1 MTRKLTSC
9 IAAPWRVSR
18 PRSPADLS
26 NADRF
31 SPASFSILFA
41 EARDRPGRE
50 SQQPPEFF
58 DDLNCD
64 QIIDAITAHR
74 ADYNLKPFFYQCLR
88 RVDAVIYRHEVMQD
102 LENVSFRQQIDNF
115 AEQMREVREHLRRR
129 DKAYYLE
136 QKQSWFADAV
146 DIYCNAVQD
155 LLTALRTID
164 VKSRGF
170 LALHNYLEDYTGS
183 ADFSSLRAEVTHL
196 KAALRQIEYCI
207 LVKGTGFT
215 VGGYEGEPDYSA
227 DVENTFAKFKQG
239 TVKDYKVKF
248 SSNVDMN
255 YVEAKIVEFVR
266 QLHPDVFS
274 ALRVFCD
281 QRAGFLD
288 DVIVSFDRE
297 VQFYAAYLGYCGAL
311 KRAGLPFCYPVLSDI
326 SKEVYD
332 RDAFDIALAH
342 KLVRN
347 NAAVV
352 CNDFRL
358 QGDERALIVSGPNQ
372 GGKTTF
378 ARMFG
383 QVHYLASI
391 GCPVPGREA
400 QLLLF
405 DQLFTH
411 FEKEE
416 KVENLRGKL
425 EDDLIRARAILDR
438 ATARSIIVMNEIF
451 TSTTIQDE
459 TLLSKK
465 IIAKL
470 VELGALCV
478 WVTFVDE
485 LASIGPH
492 TVSMTSTVVPD
503 NPAMR
508 TFKVVRRPADGL
520 AYAMAIAQKYRLTY
534 EAIRDRV
541 LR

>member
-1 MTRKLTSC
+1 MLNEGMKSPFVCREADALLPREERWESASSPQGELFYCRSAEGNQMTRKLTSC

-58 DDLNCD
+58 DDPNCD

-207 LVKGTGFT
+207 LVKGTGLT
-215 VGGYEGEPDYSA
+215 VRGYEGETDYSA

-239 TVKDYKVKF
+239 AVKDYKVKF
-248 SSNVDMN
+248 S
-255 YVEAKIVEFVR
+255 R
-266 QLHPDVFS
+266 QRGYES
-274 ALRVFCD
+274 YRG
-281 QRAGFLD
+281 Q
-288 DVIVSFDRE
+288 DR
-297 VQFYAAYLGYCGAL
+297 
-311 KRAGLPFCYPVLSDI
+311 RIRS
-326 SKEVYD
+326 
-332 RDAFDIALAH
+332 
-342 KLVRN
+342 
-347 NAAVV
+347 
-352 CNDFRL
+352 
-358 QGDERALIVSGPNQ
+358 PNC
-372 GGKTTF
+372 
-378 ARMFG
+378 
-383 QVHYLASI
+383 I
-391 GCPVPGREA
+391 
-400 QLLLF
+400 
-405 DQLFTH
+405 
-411 FEKEE
+411 
-416 KVENLRGKL
+416 
-425 EDDLIRARAILDR
+425 
-438 ATARSIIVMNEIF
+438 
-451 TSTTIQDE
+451 
-459 TLLSKK
+459 
-465 IIAKL
+465 
-470 VELGALCV
+470 
-478 WVTFVDE
+478 
-485 LASIGPH
+485 
-492 TVSMTSTVVPD
+492 
-503 NPAMR
+503 
-508 TFKVVRRPADGL
+508 
-520 AYAMAIAQKYRLTY
+520 LTY
-534 EAIRDRV
+534 FRHYAIFAIKCRFSG
-541 LR
+541 